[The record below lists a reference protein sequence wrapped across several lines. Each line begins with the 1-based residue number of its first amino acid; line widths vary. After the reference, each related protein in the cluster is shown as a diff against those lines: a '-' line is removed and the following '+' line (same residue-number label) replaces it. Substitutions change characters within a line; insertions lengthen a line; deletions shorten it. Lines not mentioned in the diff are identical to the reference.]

1 MKRKILI
8 TSAVLLIPIVLFS
21 QEQPPNSEDIEKA
34 VQFLQGGNIIEDW
47 FMKAFLVDYRKVVM
61 SKWTAFTDIARAI
74 GGVAALV
81 FFAQKSYEMMTGGKM
96 QIMPLLRP
104 FGLLFIIL
112 FWTEFISIVE
122 APMNLIANKASTQ
135 YHESTLGINELR
147 IKRAFLQKSAIE
159 HLFEEAAK
167 NEIAVESGKKTF
179 MDNLKDMATG
189 AVKKGFDLVV
199 HPMIKFKLKM
209 QIGLQ
214 MIFTQLVELLALWI
228 LRICVYAIFLIQII
242 YSGVLIMLGPIAVAF
257 SIFPMF
263 RDSFATWLARFISVQ
278 FYVVVAF
285 IILTVCNTIQDF
297 ALTAE
302 IGRYQEMVTET
313 GALADR
319 DKLFFLAS
327 NGLISFGMVIV
338 SFLISG
344 IAILTTPTVSTW
356 IVTSTGLG
364 GAVNTL
370 SRGAKAAATGG
381 KSIVMGK

>member
-1 MKRKILI
+1 MRRKILI
-8 TSAVLLIPIVLFS
+8 TSAVLLIPIVLFG
-21 QEQPPNSEDIEKA
+21 QEQQPNSEDIEKA

-47 FMKAFLVDYRKVVM
+47 FMKVFLVDYKKVVM

-81 FFAQKSYEMMTGGKM
+81 FFAHKSYEMMTGG
-96 QIMPLLRP
+96 QIHVIPLLRP
-104 FGLLFIIL
+104 FALLFVIL

-122 APMNLIANKASTQ
+122 TPMNLIAEKASTQ

-179 MDNLKDMATG
+179 FDNLKDMATD

-199 HPMIKFKLKM
+199 HPMVKFKLKM

-263 RDSFATWLARFISVQ
+263 RDSFASWLARFISVQ

-344 IAILTTPTVSTW
+344 IAVLTTPTVSTW

-370 SRGAKAAATGG
+370 SRGARAAATGG